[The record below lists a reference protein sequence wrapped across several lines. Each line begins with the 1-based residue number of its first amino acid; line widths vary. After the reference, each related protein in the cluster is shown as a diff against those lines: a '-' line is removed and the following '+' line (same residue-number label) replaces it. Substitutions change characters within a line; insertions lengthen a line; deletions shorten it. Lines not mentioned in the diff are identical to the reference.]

1 MGFGWKVA
9 RESEY
14 LAIYNKKSI
23 TFAKK
28 ALVCPLLHKCIRLDV
43 SPVYYSSN
51 VKAWSRDICRF
62 TLPVVS
68 TVGPWVDDMECLRL
82 YASRRKSLSEEAI
95 RDMVRL
101 KIAYQIQRLASC
113 RTMLE
118 LYLNGG
124 TFKEKVL
131 DNVQFELKSFGL
143 KIYYL
148 DLDLKLFVDPPH
160 RPSLTHHLNGMKKT
174 TLAPEKKVSR
184 LEMADEFQ
192 TKQDAIY
199 DRLNDKFEVLSEEEE
214 DLYVLAEE
222 SLPLVE
228 D

>member
-1 MGFGWKVA
+1 MG
-9 RESEY
+9 
-14 LAIYNKKSI
+14 I

-28 ALVCPLLHKCIRLDV
+28 AWVCPLLHKCIRLDV

-68 TVGPWVDDMECLRL
+68 TVGPWVDDTECFGR

-95 RDMVRL
+95 RDMVRM
-101 KIAYQIQRLASC
+101 KIAYQIQGLASC

-124 TFKEKVL
+124 TFKEKV
-131 DNVQFELKSFGL
+131 
-143 KIYYL
+143 
-148 DLDLKLFVDPPH
+148 
-160 RPSLTHHLNGMKKT
+160 
-174 TLAPEKKVSR
+174 SR
-184 LEMADEFQ
+184 LEMAGEFQ